1 MKHASETKKI
11 SKIWLT
17 YYDYLFSSITKYNV
31 STNEKLTCHL
41 EPRKHLFVRCLLDT
55 ARLNIRQFRHC
66 PSYRPQ
72 TKVHNHLWSSR
83 QSLSFRPSIAVQ
95 SYSWENMWV
104 LLPELKTEK
113 TKVRWEV
120 SKKNEIRTTQLAFLI
135 KLVKKVV
142 QIPVVVLDSWTHPHG
157 HWCCFWSSLSFH
169 SLTPEEAKRCMP
181 DTRQPLSAKARS
193 RSLLCVRCCVFLLF
207 SALKRRQSESE
218 RARSFRAR
226 PIALLPRF
234 NSTVL
239 NSIE

>member
-1 MKHASETKKI
+1 MTI
-11 SKIWLT
+11 SSVQLQNT
-17 YYDYLFSSITKYNV
+17 MSYNV
-31 STNEKLTCHL
+31 CTNEKLTCHL

-120 SKKNEIRTTQLAFLI
+120 SKNEWNTHHSACI
-135 KLVKKVV
+135 
-142 QIPVVVLDSWTHPHG
+142 LDKAREKG
-157 HWCCFWSSLSFH
+157 C
-169 SLTPEEAKRCMP
+169 P
-181 DTRQPLSAKARS
+181 DTRCRTWQLDTSTWPLMLLLVVAFLSLTNAR
-193 RSLLCVRCCVFLLF
+193 RG
-207 SALKRRQSESE
+207 
-218 RARSFRAR
+218 
-226 PIALLPRF
+226 
-234 NSTVL
+234 
-239 NSIE
+239 